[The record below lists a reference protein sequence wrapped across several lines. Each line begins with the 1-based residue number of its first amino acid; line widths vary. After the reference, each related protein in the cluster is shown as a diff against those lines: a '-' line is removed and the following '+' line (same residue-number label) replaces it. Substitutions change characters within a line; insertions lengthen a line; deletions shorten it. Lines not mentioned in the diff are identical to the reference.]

1 MAFFACYHPANVQR
15 RIRRLLV
22 AAALAVC
29 VGATLAEMFDRWDDA
44 VPSANDTEG
53 NLVVVALC
61 VGIGFSTAAAL
72 LRHVPPVGSA
82 APKGFTL
89 AFVQHSVTL
98 APWSPA
104 GPDSSPPLI
113 LRV

>member
-1 MAFFACYHPANVQR
+1 VA
-15 RIRRLLV
+15 LV
-22 AAALAVC
+22 LAVC
-29 VGATLAEMFDRWDDA
+29 VGATLAEMFDRWDDT
-44 VPSANDTEG
+44 VPSANDSEG

-82 APKGFTL
+82 DPKGFAL
-89 AFVQHSVTL
+89 AFVQYSVTL
-98 APWSPA
+98 APSSPA
-104 GPDSSPPLI
+104 SPDTSPPLI